1 MNEQVSCAPQT
12 GQLHLLENYLRN
24 RHSAIILAIVLISAL
39 FRIAYYLEIRDT
51 PLVNFHKVASKDMR
65 FFHEWG
71 NLVAGG
77 DFLIGQEFHPD
88 VEWYHRMGERYLAEY
103 PDEMG
108 ILKND
113 ALAKGKKDFDPIK
126 ELWSKWLGGKAY
138 HQEPLYGYIVALIY
152 KLFGPSPFNVFIFQ
166 MILGVAT
173 NVLVFLITARCFGTV
188 AGVFASLL
196 AVFCGPMLFTEM
208 VLLRTTLTLFTLVAL
223 LYAALLVMDD
233 LRLSVCFAFGALS
246 GLAILTQVYFAPF
259 LAGMIAATTFA
270 GGLRHPHFKRAGAII
285 AGAALVLSFLFAR
298 NVAVGIPPFTLFGNG
313 AMNMIA
319 SNAKGVD
326 LWEPTFSGPNF
337 RIIMHKAKARALLG
351 LWESMK
357 SYDNPLEVA
366 GLFANKIGTLL
377 DWYEIPDNVNL
388 YYFRSHST
396 ALQLAPVSFLI
407 VAPLGL
413 AGIFASRKDWRRTLP
428 YLLMVAI
435 SVAPLIAAATLGR
448 YRAPLLISL
457 IPFAGYS
464 LSVIAFNKRVASV
477 AAGVFIAMLSYFIFI
492 PFRDMIRISD
502 YQCAGEAYY
511 YPKIR
516 DAEKRGAYGE
526 IAGIYEDWFRFEHGF
541 GVDEPALTKGQAQIK
556 STTAQLT
563 LEYAGALRKASR
575 INEAQLQEKRADQL
589 LASVGLARSPVNKTN

>member
-1 MNEQVSCAPQT
+1 MKEQANSATQT
-12 GQLHLLENYLRN
+12 SQVHRLENYLRN
-24 RHSAIILAIVLISAL
+24 RHSIIIMAIVLISVL
-39 FRIAYYLEIRDT
+39 SRIAYYIEIRDT
-51 PLVNFHKVASKDMR
+51 PLVHFHKVASKDMR

-71 NLVAGG
+71 NLVLSG
-77 DFLIGQEFHPD
+77 DFLIDKEFHPD
-88 VEWYHRMGERYLAEY
+88 VEWYHRMGDRYLAEY
-103 PDEMG
+103 PDELE
-108 ILKND
+108 ILKKE
-113 ALAKGKKDFDPIK
+113 ALAKGKKEFDPIK

-138 HQEPLYGYIVALIY
+138 HQEPLYGYIVSLIY
-152 KLFGPSPFNVFIFQ
+152 KLFGPNPLNVFIFQ

-173 NVLVFLITARCFGTV
+173 NVLIFLITARCFGTV

-208 VLLRTTLTLFTLVAL
+208 VLLRTTLTLFVLIAL
-223 LYAALLVMDD
+223 LYAALIVMDD
-233 LRLSVCFAFGALS
+233 KRLGVCFAFGALS

-259 LAGMIAATTFA
+259 LAGMIAAATFSD
-270 GGLRHPHFKRAGAII
+270 GLFRPHLKRAGAII

-298 NVAVGIPPFTLFGNG
+298 NVAVGIPPLTLFGNG

-337 RIIMHKAKARALLG
+337 RIIMHKTKARTLAG
-351 LWESMK
+351 IWESMK
-357 SYDNPLEVA
+357 SYDNPLEMA
-366 GLFANKIGTLL
+366 ALFGNKIGTLF
-377 DWYEIPDNVNL
+377 DWYEMPDNVNL
-388 YYFRSHST
+388 YYFRTHST
-396 ALQLAPVSFLI
+396 ALKLAPVSFLI

-413 AGIFASRKDWRRTLP
+413 AGIFASRRDWRRTYP
-428 YLLMVAI
+428 YLLMVVI
-435 SVAPLIAAATLGR
+435 SVAPLIVAATLGR
-448 YRAPLLISL
+448 YRAPFLVAL

-464 LSVIAFNKRVASV
+464 LSVIAVNKRVAGV
-477 AAGVFIAMLSYFIFI
+477 TLGVFIAMLSYFIFI

-541 GVDEPALTKGQAQIK
+541 GVDGPPLTKGQAQIR
-556 STTAQLT
+556 SATAQLT
-563 LEYAGALRKASR
+563 LEYAEALRKASR
-575 INEAQLQEKRADQL
+575 PNEAELQEKRADQI
-589 LASVGLARSPVNKTN
+589 LASVGLTRSPVNKP